1 MSTAAPALAAPPI
14 HPRVDAPP
22 VAVRLE
28 GLAKSFPVPRG
39 WREMI
44 RHPRERRWTPA
55 LQGVTCDVHAGELF
69 GILGPNGAG
78 KTTLFKILSTLVLP
92 DSGRAEVAG
101 VDVARHPAGVRR
113 VLAPVVADE
122 RSLNWRTSA
131 RENLRLYAAL
141 HGLRGRD
148 ALHRVDEVLATV
160 ELEEAA
166 ERRVGG
172 FSSGMKQ
179 RLLLAR
185 ALLARPRVLLLDEP
199 TRSLDPLSA
208 RRFRAF
214 LRDEVVGRQGCTVLL
229 ATHAPDEALE
239 LCDRVG
245 VLHRGRLLAVGP
257 AETLARRHARDR
269 WRLWTRDARHPAF
282 ASAERRGM
290 LRMDGEWADD
300 DGWTRV
306 DTEVRGGPDA
316 AAALIAMLVAG
327 GASVSRFE
335 PVRPTLA
342 EMIER
347 IVAEGAG

>member
-1 MSTAAPALAAPPI
+1 MSTAAPALPAPSAARTASPP
-14 HPRVDAPP
+14 A
-22 VAVRLE
+22 AVRLR
-28 GLAKSFPVPRG
+28 GLAKSFPLPRG
-39 WREMI
+39 WREMM
-44 RHPRERRWTPA
+44 RHPGERRWTPA
-55 LQGVTCDVHAGELF
+55 LQDVTCDVRAGELF

-92 DSGRAEVAG
+92 DAGRAEVAG
-101 VDVARHPAGVRR
+101 ADVVRHPAGVRR
-113 VLAPVVADE
+113 ALAPVVADE

-141 HGLRGRD
+141 HGLRGGEAR
-148 ALHRVDEVLATV
+148 HRVDEVLEAV

-166 ERRVGG
+166 DRRVGG

-214 LRDEVVGRQGCTVLL
+214 LRDEVVGRRGCTVLL

-257 AETLARRHARDR
+257 ADTLARRHARDR
-269 WRLWTRDARHPAF
+269 WRLWTRDPGHSAF
-282 ASAERRGM
+282 AAAEGRGM
-290 LRMDGEWADD
+290 LRMDARYVED

-306 DTEVRGGPDA
+306 DAELRGGPDA
-316 AAALIAMLVAG
+316 AAALIEMLVAR
-327 GASVSRFE
+327 GASVARVE

-347 IVAEGAG
+347 IVADGGG